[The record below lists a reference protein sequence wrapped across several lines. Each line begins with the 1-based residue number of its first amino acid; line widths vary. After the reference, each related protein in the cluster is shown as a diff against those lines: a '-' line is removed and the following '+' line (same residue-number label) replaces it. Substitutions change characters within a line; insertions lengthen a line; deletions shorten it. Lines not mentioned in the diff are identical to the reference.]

1 MISVTV
7 MCLALNVFHEAR
19 GESKAGQYAVAL
31 VTMNRAKEQN
41 KPICD
46 VVTAKKQF
54 TWTNNGLKHVKK
66 SNKFIGYKLKKEYI
80 PKDMKAWDRAVQ
92 VAEYSLKGKVS
103 DLTFGANHYYAFRK
117 VSPYWSKQGHKTVV
131 IGNHIFYHLS

>member
-54 TWTNNGLKHVKK
+54 TWTTDGLEHVKK
-66 SNKFIGYKLKKEYI
+66 SNKYIGYKLKKEYI
-80 PKDMKAWDRAVQ
+80 PKDMKAWRGAVQ
-92 VAEYSLKGKVS
+92 VAEYALRGKVA
-103 DLTFGANHYYAFRK
+103 DFTFGANHYYAFHK
-117 VSPYWSKQGHKTVV
+117 VKPYWSKQGHRTVV
-131 IGNHIFYHLS
+131 VGNHIFCHLA